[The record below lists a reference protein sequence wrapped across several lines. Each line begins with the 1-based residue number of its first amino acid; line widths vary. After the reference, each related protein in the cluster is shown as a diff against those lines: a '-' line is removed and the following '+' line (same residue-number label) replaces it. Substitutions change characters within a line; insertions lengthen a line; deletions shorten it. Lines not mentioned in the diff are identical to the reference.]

1 MVNRIFSNYQ
11 LACKKAIEYSKELA
25 ENVYIYEHRFP
36 SGVEY
41 SLSLK
46 EGGVFAAC
54 VTMKQIFFT
63 EEQALRYKEKFERLY
78 KRRIFVKANVRTQK
92 SYQFKEG
99 YKLCFG

>member
-1 MVNRIFSNYQ
+1 MVGRIFSNYQ
-11 LACKKAIEYSKELA
+11 LACKMALEYSKEIA
-25 ENVYIYEHRFP
+25 ENVYVYEHRFP

-54 VTMKQIFFT
+54 VTMKQLFFS
-63 EEQALRYKEKFERLY
+63 EAQALKYKEKFEHLY
-78 KRRIFVKANVRTQK
+78 KRRIFVKANVRTYK
-92 SYQFKEG
+92 GYNFKEG